1 MYCNGIMEANA
12 STWNKLM
19 DTYFVDQDKTI
30 LEYLTCS
37 KDPNILI
44 NFINISVTNDLI
56 VKNYQDI
63 ISNIISKHSDND
75 ALLDYML
82 ANLTR

>member
-37 KDPNILI
+37 ENPDILI
-44 NFINISVTNDLI
+44 NFINISVSNDLI
-56 VKNYQDI
+56 AQNYQDI
-63 ISNIISKHSDND
+63 ISNIILKHSDND
-75 ALLDYML
+75 VLLDYML

>member
-37 KDPNILI
+37 EDPDILI
-44 NFINISVTNDLI
+44 NFINISVSNDLL
-56 VKNYQDI
+56 VQNYQDI
-63 ISNIISKHSDND
+63 ISNIIMKHSDND
-75 ALLDYML
+75 VLLDYML
-82 ANLTR
+82 AR

>member
-19 DTYFVDQDKTI
+19 DTYFVNQDKTI

-37 KDPNILI
+37 EDPDILI
-44 NFINISVTNDLI
+44 NFINISVSNDLI
-56 VKNYQDI
+56 VQNYQDI
-63 ISNIISKHSDND
+63 ISNIIVKHSDND
-75 ALLDYML
+75 AFLDYML